1 MEPLHL
7 NLFKASTEKQ
17 KEQGITVNKTQ
28 IESVTMINE
37 TTKKED
43 NNEGITE
50 WLNRTNEFQEKERT
64 QE

>member
-7 NLFKASTEKQ
+7 NLFKATEKQ

>member
-1 MEPLHL
+1 
-7 NLFKASTEKQ
+7 
-17 KEQGITVNKTQ
+17 
-28 IESVTMINE
+28 MINE